1 MKSKAILFLCFLSL
15 SAFAQRSIS
24 ILGDSYSTYQ
34 GYVAPNTNEMWYF
47 EPRNP
52 EATDVSDVKQTWW
65 WQVCKEGGFKLERNN
80 SYSGATI
87 CYTGYN
93 GDDYTPRS
101 FITRASDLGCPD
113 IILVFGGTNDS
124 WANSPI
130 GEMKYEN
137 WTADDLKAYRPAICY
152 LGQYLYNRYPN
163 TQVYFLLNTELKPEI
178 GDAMQEVCNRHGFNM
193 ITLHEIGKQWGH
205 PNIAGMKA
213 IAEQVLSAI
222 K

>member
-1 MKSKAILFLCFLSL
+1 MKFKTLLFLCFVSL

-34 GYVAPNTNEMWYF
+34 GYVSPDTNEMWYF
-47 EPRNP
+47 EPRNE

-65 WQVCKEGGFKLERNN
+65 WQVCKEGGYKLEQNN

-93 GDDYTPRS
+93 GDDYSPRS
-101 FITRASDLGCPD
+101 FITRAASLGCPD

-130 GEMKYEN
+130 GEMKYEG
-137 WTADDLKAYRPAICY
+137 WTAEDLKSYRPAACY

-163 TQVYFLLNTELKPEI
+163 TQVYFILNTELKPEI
-178 GDAMQEVCNRHGFNM
+178 GEAMQDVCNHFGFKM
-193 ITLHEIGKQWGH
+193 IVLHDIGKQWGH

-213 IAEQVLSAI
+213 IAEQVLQAI